1 MFRTQRL
8 VLLAIAATFVAC
20 AQPKARPA
28 AAAARSTDASRAVAT
43 DPVTSDPA
51 TIDAAFPAAI
61 EEVGIAS
68 GESYMVGIV
77 YVAQGAGPHPLVIL
91 LHGYPGDERNADLA
105 QSLRRAGYDVL
116 IFHYRGAW
124 GSQGKFSFSN
134 ALEDVGSALAEART
148 ASFAKRFRADP
159 SRVVLVGHSMGG
171 FLAITVASEDPGVR
185 CVASLA
191 GANLGLLGR
200 AAANPDRRA
209 EFEKTLGGWSGPI
222 RGASGKKLVAE
233 LMKNAGSLRHHA
245 TRRSTRNA
253 AGAARRR
260 YARRRDARI
269 RPSRPAGR
277 RLRRRRREAH
287 PQRRARRRPRLLR
300 QAHRAGARGGRMDR
314 DRMPLECNS

>member
-8 VLLAIAATFVAC
+8 VLFAITATLVAC
-20 AQPKARPA
+20 AQTKAPVAPA
-28 AAAARSTDASRAVAT
+28 ATRSTAAT

-51 TIDAAFPAAI
+51 TIDPAFPAAI

-105 QSLRRAGYDVL
+105 QSLRRAGFNVL
-116 IFHYRGAW
+116 LFHYRGAW
-124 GSQGKFSFSN
+124 GSEGTFSFTN
-134 ALEDVGSALAEART
+134 ALEDVSSALAEAHS
-148 ASFAKRFRADP
+148 ASFAKRFRSDP

-171 FLAITVASEDPGVR
+171 FLAITAASEDPGVR

-191 GANLGLLGR
+191 GANLGLLGL

-209 EFEKTLGGWSGPI
+209 EFEKALGGWSGPI

-233 LMKNAGSLRHHA
+233 LMKNADRFDTTRRAKALA
-245 TRRSTRNA
+245 TRPVLLVAGSRDAVTPASVHHDPLVAAFAA
-253 AGAARRR
+253 AGAKHTRSVLL
-260 YARRRDARI
+260 DADHAFSDKRI
-269 RPSRPAGR
+269 A
-277 RLRRRRREAH
+277 LAH
-287 PQRRARRRPRLLR
+287 AVVEWI
-300 QAHRAGARGGRMDR
+300 GA
-314 DRMPLECNS
+314 ECR

>member
-8 VLLAIAATFVAC
+8 VLFAITATLVAC
-20 AQPKARPA
+20 AQTKAPVAPA
-28 AAAARSTDASRAVAT
+28 ATRSTAAT

-51 TIDAAFPAAI
+51 TIDPAFPAAI

-105 QSLRRAGYDVL
+105 QSLRRAGFNVL
-116 IFHYRGAW
+116 LFHYRGAW
-124 GSQGKFSFSN
+124 GSEGTFSFTN
-134 ALEDVGSALAEART
+134 ALEDVSSALAEAHS
-148 ASFAKRFRADP
+148 ASFAKRFRSDP

-171 FLAITVASEDPGVR
+171 FLAIIAASEDPGVR

-191 GANLGLLGR
+191 GANLGLLGL

-209 EFEKTLGGWSGPI
+209 EFEKALGGWSGPI

-233 LMKNAGSLRHHA
+233 LMKNADRFDTTRRAKALA
-245 TRRSTRNA
+245 TRPVLLVAGSRDAVTPASVHHDPLVAAFAA
-253 AGAARRR
+253 AGAKHTRSVVL
-260 YARRRDARI
+260 DADHAFSDKRI
-269 RPSRPAGR
+269 A
-277 RLRRRRREAH
+277 LAH
-287 PQRRARRRPRLLR
+287 AVVEWI
-300 QAHRAGARGGRMDR
+300 GA
-314 DRMPLECNS
+314 ECR